1 MLAVALALQL
11 LSADPQAY
19 AWDGKSPIRLELGQ
33 SIRLHIPKCCSHIAV
48 SGFVFEAN
56 VVAADTLEIAAAG
69 PGKSTL
75 LAWTTDGTPVS
86 AAIEVSPAPVKE
98 WDGRSAVRL
107 VVGKPVLLHVPKIS
121 RLAVSVGMGPYDLK
135 SIGNDTIE
143 LTGQAPGKGI
153 VLGWRSDETRF
164 QIELEIVEPP
174 PAAQAKVRA
183 GERVMVT
190 IPEELVDLREAPRDG
205 GTLLIGTG
213 ASGAR
218 YEISVT
224 PLPKKR

>member
-1 MLAVALALQL
+1 MALAVQFLGAE
-11 LSADPQAY
+11 PPTY
-19 AWDGKSPIRLELGQ
+19 AWDGTTPIRLERGQ
-33 SIRLHIPKCCSHIAV
+33 SVRLHIPQCCSRIAV
-48 SGFVFEAN
+48 SGSVFEAN
-56 VVAADTLEIAAAG
+56 VVARDTLEITAAG
-69 PGKSTL
+69 SGKSTL

-86 AAIEVSPAPVKE
+86 AAIEVSPVPMKE
-98 WDGRSAVRL
+98 WDGRSVVQL
-107 VVGKPVLLHVPKIS
+107 VVGKPLLLHVPKIS
-121 RLAVSVGMGPYDLK
+121 RLAVSVGMGPYELK
-135 SIGNDTIE
+135 FIGNDTIE
-143 LTGQAPGKGI
+143 LTGQAPGKGY

-174 PAAQAKVRA
+174 PAAHVKVRA

-213 ASGAR
+213 ASGAQ